1 MHPRRAA
8 ARIGII
14 RHPHIAAEVLLQNE
28 DMAAPG
34 RNHSR
39 CRRRSGKAQPVRGEI
54 QFRDDSAEHAQGC
67 AAAAE
72 GGRASGRTPADD
84 PVSGDDRRGG
94 SISYVS
100 HRHSGR
106 AIGLQGVPW
115 RPFAAR
121 LRIREVA
128 GHGDV
133 AFGRLK
139 NAIRPRFRDGTG
151 SDKEDA
157 RRKNLFDHCRS
168 LSWRSCPAREKQI
181 LIWPKWV
188 QSAAKNCFY
197 LPS

>member
-1 MHPRRAA
+1 MQPRRAT

-14 RHPHIAAEVLLQNE
+14 RHPHITAEVLLQNE

-39 CRRRSGKAQPVRGEI
+39 RRRRTRKAQPVRGEV

-72 GGRASGRTPADD
+72 RRRASSRTPANDPASRDD
-84 PVSGDDRRGG
+84 GRGG
-94 SISYVS
+94 GISYVS

-106 AIGLQGVPW
+106 AIGLQRMPW
-115 RPFAAR
+115 RTLAAR

-139 NAIRPRFRDGTG
+139 NAIRSRFRDGTG
-151 SDKEDA
+151 SDKEHT
-157 RRKNLFDHCRS
+157 RRKNLFNHCRS
-168 LSWRSCPAREKQI
+168 LSWRSCPAREKRI

-188 QSAAKNCFY
+188 QSAAKNCFF

>member
-1 MHPRRAA
+1 MNPRRAA

-14 RHPHIAAEVLLQNE
+14 CHPHVAADVLLQNE

-39 CRRRSGKAQPVRGEI
+39 RRRRPRKAQPVRGEI
-54 QFRDDSAEHAQGC
+54 QFRDDAAKHAQGC

-72 GGRASGRTPADD
+72 RRRASGRTAAND
-84 PVSGDDRRGG
+84 PVIRDNRRSGRIPD
-94 SISYVS
+94 VS
-100 HRHSGR
+100 HRHSHR
-106 AIGLQGVPW
+106 AIGLQRLPW
-115 RPFAAR
+115 SPFTAW

-139 NAIRPRFRDGTG
+139 NTIRPRFRDCTG
-151 SDKEDA
+151 SDKKDA
-157 RRKNLFDHCRS
+157 RRKNSFDHCRS

-188 QSAAKNCFY
+188 
-197 LPS
+197 

>member
-1 MHPRRAA
+1 MNPRRAA

-14 RHPHIAAEVLLQNE
+14 CHPHVAAEVLLQNE

-39 CRRRSGKAQPVRGEI
+39 RRRRPRKAQPVRGEI
-54 QFRDDSAEHAQGC
+54 QFRDDAAKYAQGC

-72 GGRASGRTPADD
+72 RRRASGRTAAND
-84 PVSGDDRRGG
+84 PVIRDNRRSGRIPD
-94 SISYVS
+94 VS
-100 HRHSGR
+100 HRHSHR
-106 AIGLQGVPW
+106 AIGLQRLPW
-115 RPFAAR
+115 SPFTAW

-139 NAIRPRFRDGTG
+139 NAIRPRFRDCTG
-151 SDKEDA
+151 SDKKDA
-157 RRKNLFDHCRS
+157 RRKNSFDHCRS

-188 QSAAKNCFY
+188 
-197 LPS
+197 